1 MTGRVNLRE
10 LIADILLEIEEGE
23 ASNEVLTQKLSKYQ
37 FLPRQDR
44 AFITRVV
51 EGTLEYQ
58 IQLDYI
64 INQYSTIE
72 VSKMKPPIRVIL
84 RSGVYQLKYMDR
96 VPDSAVV
103 NEAVSLAQK
112 RGFYNLRGFVNGVL
126 RNIARNLDHITYP
139 PRSDLA
145 EHLSV
150 CYSMPRMLTDRWL
163 EEYGVE
169 VTEKMLRAFLKE
181 SPTTIHCRENGGS
194 RQAILDSLTRQG
206 VVVTKGPYLDNAYQI
221 SNYNHILML
230 EAFREGNILVQDVSS
245 MLVGEIAAP
254 VKKDYIIDLCAA
266 PGGKTIYIADRLKGF
281 GLVDARDISES
292 RAEEIREQVRRW
304 DMINVTVKVQ
314 DARLFD
320 EQSEGI
326 ANIVLA
332 DVPCSGYGAI
342 GRKPEIKYR
351 SSETKEDELIL
362 LQRKILDQAVKYVK
376 PGGKLIY
383 STCTIS
389 RRENQGNLRWLLENY
404 PLKCENLDPW
414 IPKELRS
421 ETTRRGYLQLLPG
434 VHQCDG
440 FFIARLRKKG
450 LKSDAAV

>member
-10 LIADILLEIEEGE
+10 LILEILLQVEEGE
-23 ASNEVLTQKLSKYQ
+23 ASNEILTQELSKHQ

-64 INQYSTIE
+64 INQYSTVE
-72 VSKMKPPIRVIL
+72 VSKMKAPIRIIL
-84 RSGVYQLKYMDR
+84 RSGVYQLKHMDR

-103 NEAVSLAQK
+103 NEAVSLAQR

-126 RNIARNLDHITYP
+126 RNIARNLDHVNYP

-145 EHLSV
+145 AYLSV
-150 CYSMPRMLTDRWL
+150 RYSMPRMLTDRWL
-163 EEYGVE
+163 EEYGGK
-169 VTEKMLRAFLKE
+169 VTEKMLQSFLRE
-181 SPTTIHCRENGGS
+181 SPTTIHCRENGGN
-194 RQAILDSLTRQG
+194 RQVILDSLTRQG
-206 VVVTKGPYLDNAYQI
+206 VVVKQGPYLDNAYQI
-221 SNYNHILML
+221 SHYNHILRL

-281 GLVDARDISES
+281 GIVDARDINEH
-292 RAEEIREQVRRW
+292 RAEEIREQVGRW
-304 DMINVTVKVQ
+304 DLINVNVKVR
-314 DARLFD
+314 DARLYD
-320 EQSEGI
+320 EQSDGI
-326 ANIVLA
+326 ADIVLA

-351 SSETKEDELIL
+351 SSETKEDELVL
-362 LQRKILDQAVKYVK
+362 LQRQILEQAVRYVR
-376 PGGKLIY
+376 PGGKLIF

-389 RRENQGNLRWLLENY
+389 QRENQGNLRWLLENY

-414 IPKELRS
+414 IPKELRC
-421 ETTRRGYLQLLPG
+421 ETSRRGYLQLLPG

-450 LKSDAAV
+450 